1 MTEQDNRIIKSENA
15 RNRVMNI
22 DQQRIL
28 NSRVGVGF
36 AQLVGQILPPRIAY
50 PFAYRMADFVAA
62 RRGWKMIRTVRTNQ
76 WVVSGQT
83 IAGDELDKAVRETVR
98 NNARSIYELNRYLND
113 KEAIN
118 RLIKFDDSTRKLID
132 LSLTDHAGILIAG
145 IHLGNFDLAL
155 RVVTVRGRAL
165 ILTLPEFT
173 GGDHWQFNDRRELG
187 LEIVPANLHTLR
199 QAISR
204 LRNGG
209 VVMTGL
215 DRPVPG
221 TKYRPRFFGQPSDLP
236 IHHVQLAL
244 RAKVP
249 IIVGATIRQA
259 DNTYEFLI
267 SEPIQMR
274 SYSDRRA
281 EIIANAEAV
290 LEVAEEYIR
299 QAPSQWSIFHPVW
312 PDLIDQA
319 PQ

>member
-1 MTEQDNRIIKSENA
+1 
-15 RNRVMNI
+15 MNI
-22 DQQRIL
+22 DQQRII
-28 NSRVGVGF
+28 NSRIGVGF
-36 AQLVGQILPPRIAY
+36 AQVVGRILPPRIAY
-50 PFAYRMADFVAA
+50 PFVYRMADFFAA
-62 RRGWKMIRTVRTNQ
+62 RREWKMIRIVRTNQ

-83 IAGDELDKAVRETVR
+83 LVGDELDNAVRETVR

-118 RLIKFDDSTRKLID
+118 RLIKFNETTRQLID
-132 LSLTDHAGILIAG
+132 LSLTDHAGLLIAG

-155 RVVTVRGRAL
+155 RVVAVLGRAL

-173 GGDHWQFNDRRELG
+173 GGDQWQFNDRRELG
-187 LEIVPANLHTLR
+187 IEIVPANLNTLR

-204 LRNGG
+204 LQNGG
-209 VVMTGL
+209 IVMTGL
-215 DRPVPG
+215 DRPMPG
-221 TKYRPRFFGQPSDLP
+221 TKYRPRFFGQSSDLP

-274 SYSDRRA
+274 SYSDRRT
-281 EIIANAEAV
+281 EIITNAEAV
-290 LEVAEEYIR
+290 LEVAEEFIR
-299 QAPSQWSIFHPVW
+299 QAPIQWSIFHPVW
-312 PDLIDQA
+312 PELIDKV